1 MLSRFTGPFY
11 INLSLHRIINLEKN
25 VNLITHTWI
34 NSNTVPKINTM
45 KSGMNFIQYMC
56 QETRLYYS
64 PHWALAPSFT
74 LKNTFEG
81 SITEDNLQVCGNTE
95 LSCQLTKKA
104 LRNVTL
110 DKKCILVF
118 CRLNPVQCHEARVRT
133 QLGIQVGEE
142 ILYSYQ
148 VSNMAHQDFVYW

>member
-11 INLSLHRIINLEKN
+11 INLSLQRIINLEKN
-25 VNLITHTWI
+25 VNLFTHTWI

-64 PHWALAPSFT
+64 PHLALAPSFT

-81 SITEDNLQVCGNTE
+81 SLQRTTCKSVGIRNFRISWLRK
-95 LSCQLTKKA
+95 LSEMWPLIKNAFWYFVDWTLFSVMKPGWE
-104 LRNVTL
+104 RNWGFKSEKRYYTV
-110 DKKCILVF
+110 I
-118 CRLNPVQCHEARVRT
+118 R
-133 QLGIQVGEE
+133 
-142 ILYSYQ
+142 
-148 VSNMAHQDFVYW
+148 